1 MKKLIFA
8 LVLLVS
14 GLTLNAQPLNSI
26 FWEVK
31 APNGKVSHLLGTYH
45 LMGGSFIEDIEH
57 APEALGNARAVMV
70 EMIMDSSA
78 LMQASMLSLMPG
90 KSLGKMT
97 DSLDYLL
104 LKQKLEPLFGT
115 DLAALDM
122 LKPMVL
128 STQYSLVMAQKCT
141 PKDAQYSG
149 EPLDFHLVSVG
160 KRADKEILALE
171 TMEEQMSI
179 LFGSQTPEE
188 QLEDLL
194 SLVKDS
200 VSSEESTK
208 KIIRNYLNGDLDA
221 MYEVAM
227 EFEES
232 MGDMDALLKD
242 RNVKWIPQLEEQ
254 MTQGG
259 LFVAVGALHLPGE
272 YGVINLLKE
281 KGYTFKAL

>member
-14 GLTLNAQPLNSI
+14 GLTLNAQPLKSI

-57 APEALGNARAVMV
+57 APEALENARAVMV

-78 LMQASMLSLMPG
+78 LMKASMLSLMPG
-90 KSLGKMT
+90 KSLRKMT

-149 EPLDFHLVSVG
+149 EPLDFHLVSLG
-160 KRADKEILALE
+160 KRAEKEILALE

-208 KIIRNYLNGDLDA
+208 KIIRNYLDGDLDA

>member
-14 GLTLNAQPLNSI
+14 GLTLNAQPLKSI

-45 LMGGSFIEDIEH
+45 LMGGSFIEDIEQ
-57 APEALGNARAVMV
+57 APEALENARAVMV

-90 KSLGKMT
+90 KSLRKMT

-149 EPLDFHLVSVG
+149 EPLDFHLVSLG
-160 KRADKEILALE
+160 KRAEKEILALE

-194 SLVKDS
+194 SLVMDS

-208 KIIRNYLNGDLDA
+208 KIIRNYLDGDLDA